1 MLETDMNDAKTK
13 EHISMCLLITVS
25 VVSPLL
31 IYFVQKATNTIQ
43 VRIVLMLFKDSSYLF
58 SILIN
63 RNLEM
68 LLVNEHIK

>member
-1 MLETDMNDAKTK
+1 MNDAKTQ

-43 VRIVLMLFKDSSYLF
+43 VRWNYV
-58 SILIN
+58 
-63 RNLEM
+63 
-68 LLVNEHIK
+68 V

>member
-1 MLETDMNDAKTK
+1 MNDAKTQ

-43 VRIVLMLFKDSSYLF
+43 VRWNYVVCVFC
-58 SILIN
+58 
-63 RNLEM
+63 
-68 LLVNEHIK
+68 